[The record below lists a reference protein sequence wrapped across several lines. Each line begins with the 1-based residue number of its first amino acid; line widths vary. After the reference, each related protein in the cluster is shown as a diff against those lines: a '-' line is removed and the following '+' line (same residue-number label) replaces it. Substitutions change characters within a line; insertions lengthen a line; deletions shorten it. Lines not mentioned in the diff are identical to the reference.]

1 MILFIGVSFYDI
13 TYSKKKKTIKEETLA
28 HFYIDIVLFSK
39 AIMISLSLSF

>member
-13 TYSKKKKTIKEETLA
+13 TYSKKKTIKEETLA